1 MSQDTEPEPV
11 DAEFEPAP
19 IDEPE
24 AKKRGGGFLG
34 GLFLF
39 LIATLAGGALGVTGA
54 MWLDGQRNA
63 SAVGENSDALASVEA
78 RIAALETAEPVVS
91 APEGYDELQN
101 RVTNLEN
108 APPPMVGDADP
119 EQTALLVSRIE
130 ALESAMPV
138 AGEAIDL
145 TAVTNR
151 LDSVADTAERAEALA
166 NQALDSGSLP
176 VGEAGVDA
184 SLMQALAGR
193 IAALEETEST
203 SIAEP
208 VDLSAIETRLAAVE
222 GLAQSASMRADAA
235 ANVAGSAQS
244 GTQDADTARIL
255 AARTL
260 ALMALADIAETSA
273 PFEAERA
280 ALARLW
286 RDRPELNAIQPVARA
301 GVPDREALVADYPRA
316 DIEAAAGPSRAF
328 FGLIE
333 VRRVDPDEG
342 ADGPLALAALAAA
355 RLERG
360 DLDGAVI
367 ATERLEGEALTA
379 AQAWLL
385 AARARLQIES
395 TLTTLRAALVDEAAS
410 EGADPR

>member
-24 AKKRGGGFLG
+24 AKKRGGRFLG

-54 MWLDGQRNA
+54 MWLDGQRDA
-63 SAVGENSDALASVEA
+63 PAVGENSDALASVEA

-91 APEGYDELQN
+91 APEGYAELQN

-145 TAVTNR
+145 TAITNR
-151 LDSVADTAERAEALA
+151 LDRLADTAERAEALA

-184 SLMQALAGR
+184 SLMQALADR
-193 IAALEETEST
+193 IAALEETESA

-301 GVPDREALVADYPRA
+301 GVPDREALAADYPRA

>member
-1 MSQDTEPEPV
+1 MSQDNEPEPV

-24 AKKRGGGFLG
+24 TKKRGGGFLG
-34 GLFLF
+34 GLMLF
-39 LIATLAGGALGVTGA
+39 ILATLAGGALGVTGA
-54 MWLDGQRNA
+54 LWLDSHRDAPTLGD
-63 SAVGENSDALASVEA
+63 SSDALASMEA
-78 RIAALETAEPVVS
+78 RIAALETAEPLT
-91 APEGYDELQN
+91 AMPEGYDALVG
-101 RVTNLEN
+101 RVAELEN
-108 APPPMVGDADP
+108 APPPMVGDTDP
-119 EQTALLVSRIE
+119 EQMALLVARIE
-130 ALESAMPV
+130 ALETATPV
-138 AGEAIDL
+138 EGEAVDL
-145 TAVTNR
+145 TAITNR
-151 LDSVADTAERAEALA
+151 LDDIAETAGRAETLA

-176 VGEAGVDA
+176 VGDAGVDA
-184 SLMQALAGR
+184 SLLQTLTGR
-193 IAALEETEST
+193 IAALEQAEP
-203 SIAEP
+203 APLVEP
-208 VDLSAIETRLAAVE
+208 VDLSTIETRLAAVE
-222 GLAQSASMRADAA
+222 GLAQSASTRADAA

-244 GTQDADTARIL
+244 GSQDADAARIL

-286 RDRPELNAIQPVARA
+286 RERPELNAIQPVARA
-301 GVPDREALVADYPRA
+301 GVPDREALAADFPRDA
-316 DIEAAAGPSRAF
+316 IEAAAGPSRAF

-333 VRRVDPDEG
+333 VRRVDPGEG

-360 DLDGAVI
+360 DLDGAVV

-379 AQAWLL
+379 AQNWLL